1 MSYPFE
7 RSFVRD
13 AIVATLTIVGVYGL
27 GQGVQFQPVQ
37 IPAYLLIVG
46 FDVLEAVFGSAGRS
60 YDVLFAAYL
69 LGFGVVGA
77 AVAYALRRRVGET
90 DVPDWRFGAA
100 GALVV
105 VGALSL
111 AFALNVLLGGGGVT
125 PVLVTGATAVVLLAV
140 AGWLVGL
147 LGTTAEKA
155 SEARAE

>member
-1 MSYPFE
+1 MGYDVSPMRYTFR

-13 AIVATLTIVGVYGL
+13 AIVAALTIVGVYGL

-37 IPAYLLIVG
+37 IPGYLLIVG

-77 AVAYALRRRVGET
+77 AVAYVLRRRAGET
-90 DVPDWRFGAA
+90 DVPGWRFGAA

-111 AFALNVLLGGGGVT
+111 FFALNVLGSGGVT
-125 PVLVTGATAVVLLAV
+125 PALVTGATALVLLGV
-140 AGWLVGL
+140 AGWLAGL
-147 LGTTAEKA
+147 LGTTAA
-155 SEARAE
+155 PG